1 MGQRLKLAIFISGR
15 GSNMDS
21 LIAAC
26 EQPDFPAEVSLVLS
40 NRPDAGGLK
49 KAQAKNIP
57 TEIIDH
63 KNYDSREVFEAVMI
77 ESLKGHDLDVICLAG
92 FMRLL
97 SANFTEK
104 FEGRMINIHPSLL
117 PKYKGLNTHER
128 AIQAG
133 ETQAGCTVHYVSP
146 EMDSG
151 EIITQRAVPVLP
163 DDTPQ
168 TLAAR
173 VLTEEHTAY
182 PEAVKILANTL
193 LNS

>member
-77 ESLKGHDLDVICLAG
+77 ESLKGHDFDVICLAG

>member
-63 KNYDSREVFEAVMI
+63 KNYDSREAFEAVMI
-77 ESLKGHDLDVICLAG
+77 ESLKGHDFDVICLAG